1 MKTLEQISGNV
12 NEVDCKSF
20 WDLTLYQIAEKV
32 DLEIYNLFYK

>member
-32 DLEIYNLFYK
+32 DLELYNLFYK

>member
-20 WDLTLYQIAEKV
+20 WDLTLYEIAVKV
-32 DLEIYNLFYK
+32 DLELYNLFYK

>member
-20 WDLTLYQIAEKV
+20 WDLTLHEIAVKV
-32 DLEIYNLFYK
+32 DLELYNLFYK